1 MPNCGESMRG
11 IGSWLTIGRARR
23 CIGSAAIACALLVPL
38 SAIQAR
44 SPIQTV
50 RDGLSIQFTDHYLH
64 LPDWRERLNLVSTL
78 GATIVRIDLNWPW
91 IEKQPGQY
99 DWSLYD
105 AYAAELE
112 KLRLRPLFILNRPNP
127 LHGAPYDAVVDG
139 KRHQGAQPPA
149 TPSQIAAFARWAA
162 AAAERYRHLDPI
174 WEIWNEPDQ
183 EGFWPPK
190 PDPRSYVA
198 LARETCLAI
207 KQHVPNA
214 FVTGPAAAQMPT
226 VWRPTKPLIQ
236 ALLND
241 KELLTCLD
249 ALSLHTH
256 RFGQTPETVSRD
268 YAVLRSTHLAD
279 WPAEIPRKP
288 IIDTEWGDSVY
299 RSGIS
304 EETQAR
310 WLPRM
315 VLINLMEQVG
325 VTNWYCLMDTG
336 TDDNEMEDRFGL
348 VRSDGSLRPSFQ
360 AYQTL
365 SREIGGMSLRET
377 IARFEPASARGIT
390 ILRFCDKAE
399 LQCKL
404 VVWTTETDGAPQ
416 KVVVPGWRR
425 SGPAVD
431 HLGRP
436 DVSQPNTNGVLE
448 LLPKTSV
455 SYIPVT
461 VAR

>member
-1 MPNCGESMRG
+1 M
-11 IGSWLTIGRARR
+11 
-23 CIGSAAIACALLVPL
+23 
-38 SAIQAR
+38 
-44 SPIQTV
+44 QTV
-50 RDGLSIQFTDHYLH
+50 RDGLSVQFTDHYLH

-207 KQHVPNA
+207 KRHVPNA

-226 VWRPTKPLIQ
+226 VWRSTKPLIQ

-268 YAVLRSTHLAD
+268 YAVLRSTYLAA

-299 RSGIS
+299 RPGIS

-348 VRSDGSLRPSFQ
+348 VRSDGSWRPSFQ

-404 VVWTTETDGAPQ
+404 VVWTTETDGPPQ
-416 KVVVPGWRR
+416 KVIVPGWRR

>member
-11 IGSWLTIGRARR
+11 IGSWLTIGLARR

-44 SPIQTV
+44 SPMQTV
-50 RDGLSIQFTDHYLH
+50 RDGLSVQFTDHYLH

-207 KQHVPNA
+207 KRHVPNA

-226 VWRPTKPLIQ
+226 VWRSTKPLIQ

-268 YAVLRSTHLAD
+268 YAVLRSTYLAA

-299 RSGIS
+299 RPGIS

-348 VRSDGSLRPSFQ
+348 VRSDGSWRPSFQ

-404 VVWTTETDGAPQ
+404 VVWTTETDGPPQ
-416 KVVVPGWRR
+416 KVIVPGWRR